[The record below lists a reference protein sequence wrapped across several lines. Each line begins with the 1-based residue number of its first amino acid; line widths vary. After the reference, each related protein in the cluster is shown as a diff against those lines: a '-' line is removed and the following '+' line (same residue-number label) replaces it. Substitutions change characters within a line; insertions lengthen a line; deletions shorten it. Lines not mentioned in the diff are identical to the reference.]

1 MLKISMLHYLMLSGW
16 LFSLGAF
23 GIFWHRRN
31 LLLALLSIEIML
43 LAVNI
48 NFVTFARHLDDIVG
62 QIFVIFVFAIAAAE
76 TAIGLAIF
84 VVFFRCQSI
93 LSITKPVLKG

>member
-1 MLKISMLHYLMLSGW
+1 MLHYLLLSGW

-48 NFVTFARHLDDIVG
+48 NFVTFSRHLGDITG
-62 QIFVIFVFAIAAAE
+62 QIFVIFIFAIAAAE

-84 VVFFRCQSI
+84 IVFFRSQSD
-93 LSITKPVLKG
+93 LSLTRPQLRG

>member
-1 MLKISMLHYLMLSGW
+1 MLSINMFYYLALSCW
-16 LFSLGAF
+16 LFCLGAF

-31 LLLALLSIEIML
+31 FLLSLVSIEMML

-48 NFVTFARHLDDIVG
+48 NFVTFSRHLDDVMG
-62 QIFVIFVFAIAAAE
+62 QIFVIFVFSIAAAE

-84 VVFFRCQSI
+84 VVFFRHFST
-93 LSITKPVLKG
+93 LSLTKPGLKG